1 MATAADFQRAFQVD
15 LPIGEVISKNLEQ
28 GMAMQERRRAKEE
41 ERAFQALQ
49 TESKIFKDASNLGST
64 GVRNIDEYVNNNIA
78 ATKNEIQ
85 ETQKKL
91 NRGLTAMEIQSIADK
106 RLAELPRVVSDYKAF
121 EGQMD
126 DALKEMQKTSNFV
139 NTRLLKQDMIDVMLG
154 QDAEGKP
161 TFDRDEGMKY
171 LMEVAKSPELQTH
184 YADPTAVADKVGKE
198 VNELFKPVKT
208 DVTTTQGAKA
218 GIRTYHN
225 IVPGITRIDKAGKNV
240 ELNTE
245 PVKIGKEEVEA
256 LTPEAY
262 QVYTSIPAAITE
274 INLIK
279 RDLRKKYKDFDSRV
293 SEEDANRIAANL
305 SLKKHWKGIGN
316 LEPVEV
322 DRSEAD
328 RMEEERRYA
337 ESLAL
342 RRRSVAIAEE
352 NLEMRKNENNLTYA
366 DLVSKALMGDP
377 VARSSFATT
386 PNGGLILDTPIGEE
400 YRLGNTPVQLIA
412 YEDKTRPGKNIFKA
426 REKEKIDNEWV
437 VKKNAE
443 LLDVTET
450 QAENMLRV
458 KTFPIANRKV
468 RAGGID
474 ITEEEAATPSTPATT
489 PASTSKQNIK
499 KLTPGMPATTP
510 AAKDSI
516 NIRLDK
522 ESAGFVDSLKNMFK
536 TNTPKTEKLF

>member
-28 GMAMQERRRAKEE
+28 GMAMQERKRAKEE

-126 DALKEMQKTSNFV
+126 DALKEMQKTSSFV
-139 NTRLLKQDMIDVMLG
+139 NTGLLKQDMIDVMLG

-198 VNELFKPVKT
+198 VIERFKPAKI

-218 GIRTYHN
+218 GIKTYHN
-225 IVPGITRIDKAGKNV
+225 LVPDITRIDKSGKNV

-245 PVKIGKEEVEA
+245 PLKIGKEEVEA

-262 QVYTSIPAAITE
+262 QAYTSIPAAITE

-279 RDLRKKYKDFDSRV
+279 RDLRKKYKDFDSSV

-316 LEPVEV
+316 LKPVEV

-328 RMEEERRYA
+328 RMEAERRYA

-342 RRRSVAIAEE
+342 RRQSVDIAKENLRLRKGEESQNYLDLVNGALAGVPAAVEQFAKDSDGRVILDIPKGKPYMLNGQPVSLRLGKNEKGKDVFIAIAGEDNNGVVTPYPSSIPQE
-352 NLEMRKNENNLTYA
+352 VPNDDARNLVL
-366 DLVSKALMGDP
+366 
-377 VARSSFATT
+377 
-386 PNGGLILDTPIGEE
+386 
-400 YRLGNTPVQLIA
+400 
-412 YEDKTRPGKNIFKA
+412 FKA
-426 REKEKIDNEWV
+426 RGLGDAEIGIGKINI
-437 VKKNAE
+437 
-443 LLDVTET
+443 
-450 QAENMLRV
+450 
-458 KTFPIANRKV
+458 P
-468 RAGGID
+468 
-474 ITEEEAATPSTPATT
+474 PSPKPATLGELRKT
-489 PASTSKQNIK
+489 VGYFEGTVPPTK
-499 KLTPGMPATTP
+499 ATAPVAKP
-510 AAKDSI
+510 AAKASVNVPLSNSGKEYLNKISQIGLSESDDDSG
-516 NIRLDK
+516 L
-522 ESAGFVDSLKNMFK
+522 
-536 TNTPKTEKLF
+536 